1 MVLGR
6 WAAVCISGAGA
17 FPLQIQMASVV
28 LLRGANLG
36 SRRFS
41 PKAVEAELRD
51 LDAVSI
57 GAAGTFVVRRPPA
70 RSTLLERIEAA
81 VPFDPQAILVT
92 GAQVRAAIVAGAK
105 LEPPAGSKLFAT
117 AVEKV
122 PKAPRVPLEEPEG
135 KWGLRVVAL
144 EGPFALGF
152 RRPVAV
158 AGVYPNAVIEKAW
171 GVRATTRDWA
181 TLEKVGKLLTGGNP

>member
-1 MVLGR
+1 MVAL
-6 WAAVCISGAGA
+6 
-17 FPLQIQMASVV
+17 VV

-41 PKAVEAELRD
+41 PKAVEKALHD

-70 RSTLLERIEAA
+70 RPTLLKRIEAA

-92 GAQVRAAIVAGAK
+92 GAQVRAAIAAGAR
-105 LEPPAGSKLFAT
+105 LWAPGGSKLFAT
-117 AVEKV
+117 AVDKV
-122 PKAPRVPLEEPEG
+122 PKAPRLPLEEPPGE
-135 KWGLRVVAL
+135 WGVRVVAV

-181 TLEKVGKLLTGGNP
+181 TVEKVGRLVR